1 MGQLMADGG
10 KGMHPSSDIFHG
22 MVSRQKRAIASSEEG
37 ALLIDELTD
46 WLQAQIESDPGNEE
60 IVSRLGSA
68 ERIAG
73 QVALGFFV
81 PRPVAPRVDFQPEK
95 LLEVHESPGSE
106 LVLARAR
113 QARAPAPAGELVCDP
128 DYRFA
133 VVQSELHRRHL
144 RIAVERLDPG
154 PLARYVVHFARWYL
168 ERDRSAPVQRV
179 VHTLLARGA
188 RGLGLEEA

>member
-1 MGQLMADGG
+1 VDNPL
-10 KGMHPSSDIFHG
+10 H
-22 MVSRQKRAIASSEEG
+22 
-37 ALLIDELTD
+37 
-46 WLQAQIESDPGNEE
+46 
-60 IVSRLGSA
+60 RLA
-68 ERIAG
+68 A
-73 QVALGFFV
+73 VALQV
-81 PRPVAPRVDFQPEK
+81 P
-95 LLEVHESPGSE
+95 
-106 LVLARAR
+106 AR
-113 QARAPAPAGELVCDP
+113 DP

-168 ERDRSAPVQRV
+168 ERDRSEPVQRV